1 MNTIEELQE
10 VDFMTRQGL
19 RWSFVVVALCCMLL
33 PSLVS
38 SAWSAEPKRA
48 IRVGLEYTRVTVAKD
63 ATLTLDMPIF
73 NLGEVPENVKVWIA
87 SAPKGWK
94 ARIKAYN
101 MEGVGGIYVEAGK
114 TGKLTFEATP
124 DKNLPPG
131 DYKFKVEGATED
143 DKLTSGQDLVVTVE
157 AEKEGTKTAPIVLT
171 TSYPV
176 LRGPTGGKF
185 AFSLDIR
192 SEMEGERTI
201 NLAAQAPEGW
211 EVNFK
216 PSYEEKYISS
226 IRMKKLSTQ
235 NVSVEVTPDPRVKA
249 GEYPI
254 KVVVTGDGA
263 KAEADLNVVITGT
276 YELMAGTAN
285 DVLSLETQRGK
296 EANIS
301 IYVRN
306 TGSAPN
312 QNISFVS
319 FKPENWKVE
328 FKPEKLEV
336 VEPGDLKQVEVTIKP
351 ADEALVGDYSVTL
364 GVQGEKATKNIELR
378 VTVKASMISAWIG
391 IAIIV
396 LVVAGLSVL
405 FIKLGRR

>member
-1 MNTIEELQE
+1 MS
-10 VDFMTRQGL
+10 RQGFRL
-19 RWSFVVVALCCMLL
+19 SLAVAALCCMLL
-33 PSLVS
+33 PFLIS
-38 SAWSAEPKRA
+38 SAWPAGAKRA

-87 SAPKGWK
+87 SAPKGWNAK
-94 ARIKAYN
+94 IKAYN
-101 MEGVGGIYVEAGK
+101 MEGVGGIYVEGGK

-124 DKNLPPG
+124 DKDLPPG
-131 DYKFKVEGATED
+131 DYAFRVEGATED
-143 DKLTSGQDLVVTVE
+143 EQFTSGQDLVVTVE
-157 AEKEGTKTAPIVLT
+157 PEKEGTEAAPIVLT

-201 NLAAQAPEGW
+201 NLAAHAPEGW

-216 PSYEEKYISS
+216 PSFEEKYISS
-226 IRMKKLSTQ
+226 IRMKKLATQ
-235 NVSVEVTPDPRVKA
+235 NVSVEVNPDPRVKA
-249 GEYPI
+249 GEYPV
-254 KVVVTGDGA
+254 KVMVTADGA
-263 KAEADLNVVITGT
+263 KSEADLNVVITGT
-276 YELMAGTAN
+276 YEIMAGTAN

-306 TGSAPN
+306 TGSASN

-336 VEPGDLKQVEVTIKP
+336 VEPGDLKQIEVIIKP
-351 ADEALVGDYSVTL
+351 SDEALVGDYSVTL
-364 GVQGEKATKNIELR
+364 GVQGEKVNKNIELR

-396 LVVAGLSVL
+396 LVIAGLSVL